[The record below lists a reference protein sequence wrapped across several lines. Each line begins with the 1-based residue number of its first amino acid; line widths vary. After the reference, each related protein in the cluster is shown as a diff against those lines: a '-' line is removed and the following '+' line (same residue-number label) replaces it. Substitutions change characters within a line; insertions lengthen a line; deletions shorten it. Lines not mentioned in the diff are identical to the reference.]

1 MEWQKNSIGNDDIQV
16 ASCPKVNSRGWDVDL
31 NQKITGFDLWHLQL
45 PVVSARE
52 HGIGRV
58 SGACEIVILRLT
70 GEGGAEGFG
79 EASPWSVFTGTPEAT
94 FAALDR
100 YIRPLVVGRR
110 VGDRAAIMQD
120 AARIVAHCTEAK
132 AALESA
138 LLDLA
143 GQITGLPAWALL
155 GGKCRDTIPLS
166 CSIAN
171 PDFDQDI
178 ALMERLR
185 EDKVGLIK
193 LKTGFR
199 DHAFDIM
206 RLERIAR
213 DFPEFRVRVDY
224 NQGLEIEEAVDQV
237 VDVARFRPD
246 FIEQPV
252 RFHHFDMMAQLRD
265 LIDVPLLADES
276 VFGPEDM
283 VRAAREGIC
292 DGVSVK
298 IMKSGGLTR
307 GQSVARIAAAN
318 GLMAYGGDMFEAGL
332 AHLAGTHMIAATP
345 EITLGCEFYQASYF
359 LKEDILQTPF
369 EVRDGQ
375 VVVPDTPGL
384 GNRPDMDKVSHYA
397 VRTSEGA

>member
-1 MEWQKNSIGNDDIQV
+1 MG
-16 ASCPKVNSRGWDVDL
+16 DL
-31 NQKITGFDLWHLQL
+31 EQKIMGFDLWHLAL
-45 PVVSARE
+45 PVVSARD

-58 SGACEIVILRLT
+58 EGSCEIVVLRLVA
-70 GEGGAEGFG
+70 EGGAEGFG
-79 EASPWSVFTGTPEAT
+79 EASPWSVFTGTPEASY
-94 FAALDR
+94 AALDR
-100 YIRPLVVGRR
+100 YLRPLVIGRR
-110 VGDRAAIMQD
+110 VSDRVAIMEE
-120 AARIVAHCTEAK
+120 AARAVAHCTEAK
-132 AALESA
+132 AALDSA
-138 LLDLA
+138 LLDL
-143 GQITGLPAWALL
+143 TGRISTLPVWALL

-171 PDFDQDI
+171 PDFDADI

-185 EDKVGLIK
+185 ADGVGLIK

-224 NQGLEIEEAVDQV
+224 NQGLGIEEAVPRV
-237 VDVARFRPD
+237 LDVARFQPD

-252 RFHHFDMMAQLRD
+252 RAHHFELMARLRGMS
-265 LIDVPLLADES
+265 DVPLLADES
-276 VFGPEDM
+276 VYGPEDM

-292 DGVSVK
+292 DGVSIK

-307 GQSVARIAAAN
+307 AQTVARIAAAH

-359 LKEDILQTPF
+359 LKEDILETPF
-369 EVRDGQ
+369 RVEAGQ
-375 VVVPDTPGL
+375 VIVPDGPGL
-384 GNRPDMDKVSHYA
+384 GARADPGKLDHYA
-397 VRTSEGA
+397 VRKSG

>member
-1 MEWQKNSIGNDDIQV
+1 MEWQKNSIGNDDVPV

-193 LKTGFR
+193 LKTGFK

-213 DFPEFRVRVDY
+213 
-224 NQGLEIEEAVDQV
+224 GLRG
-237 VDVARFRPD
+237 ARD
-246 FIEQPV
+246 
-252 RFHHFDMMAQLRD
+252 
-265 LIDVPLLADES
+265 DE
-276 VFGPEDM
+276 
-283 VRAAREGIC
+283 R
-292 DGVSVK
+292 
-298 IMKSGGLTR
+298 
-307 GQSVARIAAAN
+307 
-318 GLMAYGGDMFEAGL
+318 
-332 AHLAGTHMIAATP
+332 
-345 EITLGCEFYQASYF
+345 
-359 LKEDILQTPF
+359 
-369 EVRDGQ
+369 
-375 VVVPDTPGL
+375 
-384 GNRPDMDKVSHYA
+384 GNRLAAVFMTVVSSLA
-397 VRTSEGA
+397 VIGAVAWWSTSPFDALGASPTTPSSLGSRSRMTGT

>member
-1 MEWQKNSIGNDDIQV
+1 MMKNLSHTSL
-16 ASCPKVNSRGWDVDL
+16 ASSGDHMSALD
-31 NQKITGFDLWHLQL
+31 QKIIGFDLWYLAL
-45 PVVSARE
+45 PVVSARD

-58 SGACEIVILRLT
+58 EGSCEIVVLRLIA
-70 GEGGAEGFG
+70 EGGAEGFG
-79 EASPWSVFTGTPEAT
+79 EASPWSVFTGTPEASY
-94 FAALDR
+94 AALDR
-100 YIRPLVVGRR
+100 YLRPLVMGRR
-110 VGDRAAIMQD
+110 VGDRALIMEQ
-120 AARIVAHCTEAK
+120 ASRAVAHCTEAK

-143 GQITGLPAWALL
+143 GQISNLPVWALL
-155 GGKCRDTIPLS
+155 GGRFRDTIPLS

-171 PDFDQDI
+171 PDFDADI

-185 EDKVGLIK
+185 DDGVGLIK
-193 LKTGFR
+193 LKTGFK

-213 DFPEFRVRVDY
+213 DFPEFGVRVDY
-224 NQGLEIEEAVDQV
+224 NQGLSIEQAIPQV
-237 VDVARFRPD
+237 LDVARFRPD

-252 RFHHFDMMAQLRD
+252 RFHHFDMMAQLRGLTD
-265 LIDVPLLADES
+265 IPLLADES

-298 IMKSGGLTR
+298 IMKSGGLSR
-307 GQSVARIAAAN
+307 GQSVARIAAAH
-318 GLMAYGGDMFEAGL
+318 GLTAYGGDMFEAGL

-359 LKEDILQTPF
+359 LKEDILETPF
-369 EVRDGQ
+369 RVQNGQ
-375 VVVPDTPGL
+375 VVVPDGPGL
-384 GNRPDMDKVSHYA
+384 GARPELGKLDHYA
-397 VRTSEGA
+397 VRKSE

>member
-1 MEWQKNSIGNDDIQV
+1 MS
-16 ASCPKVNSRGWDVDL
+16 DL
-31 NQKITGFDLWHLQL
+31 EQKIIGMDLWHLAL
-45 PVVSARE
+45 PVVSARD

-58 SGACEIVILRLT
+58 EGTCEIVVMRLVA
-70 GEGGAEGFG
+70 EGGAEGFG
-79 EASPWSVFTGTPEAT
+79 EASPWSVFTGTPEASY
-94 FAALDR
+94 AALDR
-100 YIRPLVVGRR
+100 YLRPLVVGRR
-110 VGDRAAIMQD
+110 VSDRVAIMEE
-120 AARIVAHCTEAK
+120 AARAVAHCTEAK
-132 AALESA
+132 AALDSA
-138 LLDLA
+138 LLDL
-143 GQITGLPAWALL
+143 TGRISNLPVWALL

-171 PDFDQDI
+171 PDFDADI

-185 EDKVGLIK
+185 ADGVGLIK

-224 NQGLEIEEAVDQV
+224 NQGLAIEEAVSRV
-237 VDVARFRPD
+237 LDVARFQPD

-252 RFHHFDMMAQLRD
+252 RVHHFELMARLRGMS
-265 LIDVPLLADES
+265 DVPLLADES
-276 VFGPEDM
+276 VYGPEDM

-292 DGVSVK
+292 DGVSIK

-307 GQSVARIAAAN
+307 AQTVARIAAAH

-359 LKEDILQTPF
+359 LKEDILETPF
-369 EVRDGQ
+369 RVEAGQ
-375 VVVPDTPGL
+375 VIVPDGPGL
-384 GNRPDMDKVSHYA
+384 GARADPGKLDHCA
-397 VRTSEGA
+397 VRKSG